1 MLLCI
6 VLLHKQLEKLYKLM
20 TDVRCRAVVIA

>member
-1 MLLCI
+1 MK
-6 VLLHKQLEKLYKLM
+6 KQKICSRYKPA

>member
-1 MLLCI
+1 MKKKQKICI
-6 VLLHKQLEKLYKLM
+6 RYKPA